1 MKVYYISSP
10 LAFDPWSVEPYVSSQ
25 SGFLERMHF
34 PECSMSLHIAVQKIV
49 TRQKEAL
56 TAEKNPRKV
65 SKPWKEIYL
74 SRLAENG
81 LLIIIVKN
89 LLVSVSDII
98 VRSLPDTNPLTL
110 MLLRFV

>member
-1 MKVYYISSP
+1 
-10 LAFDPWSVEPYVSSQ
+10 
-25 SGFLERMHF
+25 
-34 PECSMSLHIAVQKIV
+34 MSLHIAVQKIV

>member
-1 MKVYYISSP
+1 
-10 LAFDPWSVEPYVSSQ
+10 
-25 SGFLERMHF
+25 
-34 PECSMSLHIAVQKIV
+34 MSLHIAVQKIV
-49 TRQKEAL
+49 TTRKEEL
-56 TAEKNPRKV
+56 TAEKKPRKL
-65 SKPWKEIYL
+65 SNTWKEIFF

-98 VRSLPDTNPLTL
+98 VRSLPDINPLTL

>member
-1 MKVYYISSP
+1 
-10 LAFDPWSVEPYVSSQ
+10 
-25 SGFLERMHF
+25 
-34 PECSMSLHIAVQKIV
+34 MSLHIAVQKIV
-49 TRQKEAL
+49 TTRKKEL
-56 TAEKNPRKV
+56 TAEKKPRKV
-65 SKPWKEIYL
+65 SNTWKEIYL

-98 VRSLPDTNPLTL
+98 VRSLPDINPLTL

>member
-1 MKVYYISSP
+1 
-10 LAFDPWSVEPYVSSQ
+10 
-25 SGFLERMHF
+25 
-34 PECSMSLHIAVQKIV
+34 MSLHIAVQKIV
-49 TRQKEAL
+49 TTQKEELA
-56 TAEKNPRKV
+56 AEKKPRKV
-65 SKPWKEIYL
+65 SNTWKEIYL

-98 VRSLPDTNPLTL
+98 VRSLPDINPLTL

>member
-1 MKVYYISSP
+1 
-10 LAFDPWSVEPYVSSQ
+10 
-25 SGFLERMHF
+25 
-34 PECSMSLHIAVQKIV
+34 MSLHIAVQKIV
-49 TRQKEAL
+49 TTQKEEL
-56 TAEKNPRKV
+56 TAEKKPRKV
-65 SKPWKEIYL
+65 SNTWKEIYL

-98 VRSLPDTNPLTL
+98 VRSLPDINPLTL

>member
-1 MKVYYISSP
+1 
-10 LAFDPWSVEPYVSSQ
+10 
-25 SGFLERMHF
+25 
-34 PECSMSLHIAVQKIV
+34 MSLHIAVQKIV
-49 TRQKEAL
+49 TTQKEEL
-56 TAEKNPRKV
+56 TAEKKSKQV
-65 SKPWKEIYL
+65 SKTWKEIYL
-74 SRLAENG
+74 SCLAENG

>member
-1 MKVYYISSP
+1 
-10 LAFDPWSVEPYVSSQ
+10 
-25 SGFLERMHF
+25 MHF
-34 PECSMSLHIAVQKIV
+34 PECPMSLHIAVQKIV